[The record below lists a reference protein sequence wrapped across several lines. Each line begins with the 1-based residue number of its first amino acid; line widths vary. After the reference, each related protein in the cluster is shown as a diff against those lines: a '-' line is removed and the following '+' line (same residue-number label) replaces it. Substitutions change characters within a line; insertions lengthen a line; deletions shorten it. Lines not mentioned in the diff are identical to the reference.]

1 MKKLF
6 TIIAVCLM
14 SLQFATA
21 QDFNFEETVQEQM
34 PQFVGGEDALTEW
47 IENNISYPLM
57 ADVNAVEGRV
67 VVKFDIDENGYI
79 DNIHVEESA
88 DPMLADEVVNR
99 LQTMPQWIPAMQNGR
114 CVKVR
119 YTLPITFYLTF

>member
-21 QDFNFEETVQEQM
+21 QDIHFDGTIQEQM
-34 PQFVGGEDALTEW
+34 PQFVGGEEALTDW
-47 IENNISYPLM
+47 IETNISYPLM
-57 ADVNAVEGRV
+57 ADVNAVEGKV
-67 VVKFDIDENGYI
+67 VVKFDIDEEGYI
-79 DNIHVEESA
+79 DNIQVEESA
-88 DPMLADEVVNR
+88 DPLFAEEVVDK
-99 LQTMPQWIPAMQNGR
+99 LQDMPQWIPAMQNGR

-119 YTLPITFYLTF
+119 YTLPISFFMTF

>member
-1 MKKLF
+1 MKKIF

-34 PQFVGGEDALTEW
+34 PQFVGGEDALAEW

-99 LQTMPQWIPAMQNGR
+99 LQTMPQWSPAMQNGR

>member
-21 QDFNFEETVQEQM
+21 QDIYFDGTIQEQM
-34 PQFVGGEDALTEW
+34 PQFVGGDEALTEW
-47 IENNISYPLM
+47 IETNISYPLM
-57 ADVNAVEGRV
+57 ADVNAVEGKV
-67 VVKFDIDENGYI
+67 IVKFDIDEEGYVG
-79 DNIHVEESA
+79 NIQVEESA
-88 DPMLADEVVNR
+88 DPMLADEVVNK

-119 YTLPITFYLTF
+119 YTLPIFFSITF

>member
-21 QDFNFEETVQEQM
+21 QDIHFDGTIQEQM
-34 PQFVGGEDALTEW
+34 PQFVGGEEALTDW
-47 IENNISYPLM
+47 IETNISYPLM
-57 ADVNAVEGRV
+57 ADVNAVEGKV
-67 VVKFDIDENGYI
+67 VVKFDIDEEGYI
-79 DNIHVEESA
+79 DNIQVEESA
-88 DPMLADEVVNR
+88 DPLFAEEVVDK
-99 LQTMPQWIPAMQNGR
+99 LQNMPQWIPAMQNGR

-119 YTLPITFYLTF
+119 YTLPISFFMTF